1 MRQLRVSTRRWTGL
15 FLAVVM
21 FVPAVVSVVMSV
33 IYNALAKQYR
43 AHTPSGLPLPG
54 APNSQRVEDQAR
66 LASAVHGQPAPIHVL
81 EASFHAQAS
90 TAHVVA
96 SPLHNLAAEP
106 VGHHGSL
113 LAAAPSQHR
122 AWGRAFVVA
131 HGAGTTTALRARP
144 TTVASQRDRLED
156 QLKALAAQRAQA
168 ARLAQQRE
176 RQEEAQALQVLA
188 AAKHRQQVQQYL
200 EAAAANAQRER
211 AALQSL
217 AAARHRQQVERFLV
231 AAAAAHRV
239 ELARAPTTGHA
250 TLPPPPPVT
259 RTAFH
264 TGVVTPPQQP
274 TLPAPVTSVPGQ
286 GGLPLPA
293 QYLQNGTVDQGVDYA
308 APGGTPLF
316 AMGPGTIVRAGMAG
330 FGPNAPVLQ
339 IGGGPLAGRAVY
351 YGHAGPNLVPV
362 GARVAQGQQISIVGY
377 GRVGIST
384 GPHLE
389 VGFYPPGPNGSG
401 QAMLH
406 YVNSVVGHNTGR

>member
-1 MRQLRVSTRRWTGL
+1 VRQLRVSTRRWTGL

-250 TLPPPPPVT
+250 TLP
-259 RTAFH
+259 
-264 TGVVTPPQQP
+264 
-274 TLPAPVTSVPGQ
+274 APVTSVPGQ